1 MQKIVLT
8 TPEEL
13 RELFRDA
20 VRELLDENAAKV
32 TNAPQDE
39 ILNIDQACQLL
50 NLAKQTVYS
59 LTSQRKLPFFKRSK
73 KLYFRRSELMQWIL
87 AGKKKST
94 AEIELE
100 MKNSS

>member
-1 MQKIVLT
+1 MQKIILT
-8 TPEEL
+8 SPEEL
-13 RELFRDA
+13 QKLIHDT
-20 VRELLDENAAKV
+20 VRELLDENAVKV
-32 TNAPQDE
+32 NAPQDE
-39 ILNIDQACQLL
+39 IFNIDQACQFL

-73 KLYFRRSELMQWIL
+73 KLYFRRSELLQWIL

-94 AEIELE
+94 AEIEHE